1 MGTTATVQ
9 QARPLRRRR
18 IIERRRLLALLDESK
33 APVRMLVAPAG
44 YGKTTL
50 AEQWVAR
57 KGHSGAWFT
66 ARRSSTDVAALA
78 LGVARACCALAA
90 DCDVR
95 LREHLRAVPT
105 PAENVDVL
113 AEILGEDLAGWPAD
127 GWLVVDEYHE
137 IVGHREAERFIEAL
151 VGASPAQLLIATRQR
166 PSWVTTRGLL
176 YGEIF
181 ELNQAALAMD
191 SAEAAEVLGD
201 EHGSQSASGLVA
213 LANGWPAVIGL
224 ASVSTAELAGEEEP
238 VPETLYQFFAEEVFG
253 ALGGSVQHGLAVLS
267 VAPVLDRDLVGLL
280 LGTEADVV
288 CQAALDVGIL
298 VERGA
303 VLELHPLARSF
314 FAERSERDDV
324 DETTVSRCLD
334 HYRARR
340 EWDAS
345 FDLIARHRAV
355 GELERLLLD
364 ALDEL
369 LDTARLSTIETWCE
383 LAAELGLETPAFAL
397 ARAEVA
403 LRRGRHA
410 VAQAQA
416 EGAASSDAAELRFRS
431 LSVAGRAAHLASREE
446 DALELYRQAE
456 AAAATET
463 ERRDAL
469 WGQVICLIEL
479 ERPEAT
485 HMLDDLTAAEA
496 WPILARWYGR
506 RRIDDQRP
514 DEARIAR
521 ISAEVELATE
531 LLSVVDDPLIESA
544 FRNVYSAALALSARY
559 DEALTAASE
568 AHRDGQGAQTRVRA
582 PLRVVRQ
589 VRRSRR
595 SPGVDRGVSTS
606 RRSPRFRACWSK
618 CARRAFVSRCAT
630 ANACSGGSKRSSPRA
645 ADTGASLRAS
655 CCSCRASRLAG
666 AGTCIER
673 TA

>member
-1 MGTTATVQ
+1 MRSA
-9 QARPLRRRR
+9 ARCR
-18 IIERRRLLALLDESK
+18 
-33 APVRMLVAPAG
+33 
-44 YGKTTL
+44 
-50 AEQWVAR
+50 
-57 KGHSGAWFT
+57 
-66 ARRSSTDVAALA
+66 
-78 LGVARACCALAA
+78 
-90 DCDVR
+90 
-95 LREHLRAVPT
+95 
-105 PAENVDVL
+105 
-113 AEILGEDLAGWPAD
+113 
-127 GWLVVDEYHE
+127 
-137 IVGHREAERFIEAL
+137 
-151 VGASPAQLLIATRQR
+151 
-166 PSWVTTRGLL
+166 
-176 YGEIF
+176 
-181 ELNQAALAMD
+181 
-191 SAEAAEVLGD
+191 
-201 EHGSQSASGLVA
+201 
-213 LANGWPAVIGL
+213 
-224 ASVSTAELAGEEEP
+224 
-238 VPETLYQFFAEEVFG
+238 
-253 ALGGSVQHGLAVLS
+253 HGLAVLS

-280 LGTEADVV
+280 LGSGADVV

-324 DETTVSRCLD
+324 DENTVSRCLD

-345 FDLIARHRAV
+345 FDLIARHGVV

-485 HMLDDLTAAEA
+485 QMLDALTAS
-496 WPILARWYGR
+496 
-506 RRIDDQRP
+506 
-514 DEARIAR
+514 
-521 ISAEVELATE
+521 ISMSKPRDVVRAAAYTISAQMKLGSLNLAEVELATE
-531 LLSVVDDPLIESA
+531 LLSVVDDPLVESA

-559 DEALTAASE
+559 DEALTAANELIETVKEYRLEFVLPYALCVKSVAHAGRREWTE
-568 AHRDGQGAQTRVRA
+568 ASQH
-582 PLRVVRQ
+582 
-589 VRRSRR
+589 
-595 SPGVDRGVSTS
+595 
-606 RRSPRFRACWSK
+606 RRSPRFGACWSK
-618 CARRAFVSRCAT
+618 CARRTSCLAARLRTLA
-630 ANACSGGSKRSSPRA
+630 AAGPKRSSPGA
-645 ADTGASLRAS
+645 ADTTASLRAS
-655 CCSCRASRLAG
+655 CCSRRASWSRALVLA
-666 AGTCIER
+666 IER